1 MKTKECMNGLI
12 MTTGNTWATA
22 GLAFT
27 TFRELDI
34 VDIANHVVGS
44 FEALGHRV
52 TSQHIISEHR
62 ALITTAQL
70 ELYLTAEEDV
80 SLSALALRMP
90 TYLSVAIASKDEKR
104 TSTFSRDS
112 ALARSLQKLHEELAP
127 DYVKWIDT
135 DVVLSASDFAGAL
148 GLTIDEKRPAGKVV
162 PRRVT
167 PNKALPD
174 IEETNDMLQQR
185 ITDQDPAIFDHAAAP
200 DRLRKVFTENW
211 VDPDI
216 LATEA
221 AADKLAREKEDIE
234 RAAPL
239 RLSAWFLSFAVALFA
254 LPLGIML
261 LILNCAKGENLRLAS
276 QTAALTG
283 TFIGLQT
290 FGSTAQAMTAL
301 QSIIG

>member
-1 MKTKECMNGLI
+1 MNGLI

-22 GLAFT
+22 GLVFT
-27 TFRELDI
+27 AFRELDI
-34 VDIANHVVGS
+34 VQIANHVVGS

-52 TSQHIISEHR
+52 TSAHILSDNR
-62 ALITTAQL
+62 ALVTTTQL

-80 SLSALALRMP
+80 ALSALPEPAP
-90 TYLSVAIASKDEKR
+90 AYLSVAIASKDDRR

-112 ALARSLQKLHEELAP
+112 ALARALQKLHRELTP
-127 DYVKWIDT
+127 DFVKWIDT
-135 DVVLSASDFAGAL
+135 DIVLSAADFANAL
-148 GLTIDEKRPAGKVV
+148 GLNTDNRAPTGKVT

-167 PNKALPD
+167 CNKALPD
-174 IEETNDMLQQR
+174 IEETNDHLQRR
-185 ITDQDPAIFDHAAAP
+185 ITDQDPAIFDNAASP

-211 VDPDI
+211 VDPDV

-239 RLSAWFLSFAVALFA
+239 RLSAWMLSFAVALFA

-261 LILNCAKGENLRLAS
+261 LVLNCAKGENLRLAS

-290 FGSTAQAMTAL
+290 FGTTAHAMTAL
-301 QSIIG
+301 QGMIG

>member
-90 TYLSVAIASKDEKR
+90 TYLSVAIASKDDKR

-216 LATEA
+216 LAT
-221 AADKLAREKEDIE
+221 
-234 RAAPL
+234 
-239 RLSAWFLSFAVALFA
+239 
-254 LPLGIML
+254 
-261 LILNCAKGENLRLAS
+261 
-276 QTAALTG
+276 
-283 TFIGLQT
+283 
-290 FGSTAQAMTAL
+290 
-301 QSIIG
+301 